1 MRKFDGGDFKK
12 FSRWLLELENGT
24 LMADIRS
31 QLRDISEIP
40 EPGIVKELFA
50 NTTSEDVVM

>member
-24 LMADIRS
+24 LMADIWS

-40 EPGIVKELFA
+40 EPCIVKESFKNYLQ
-50 NTTSEDVVM
+50 TL